1 MCVCVC
7 VCGGGSCTSPLL
19 TLAGVHKKCM
29 WCVSAGTQPWPW
41 GARLLSRRTQ
51 EAGRACSALPA
62 WLWVSVR
69 GKTSLGPDAQS
80 AAGTPGLLFFLPSEG
95 LVLFFQSV
103 QKHELIK
110 AEERT
115 QHAGQPHCGPRAPV
129 ISSRLAPPNPGLTVC
144 SGRRPLPT
152 LRRAGPLHFLPS
164 PSPSSSSPV
173 TAGLAS

>member
-1 MCVCVC
+1 MCVWCVCVC
-7 VCGGGSCTSPLL
+7 VCGGGGCTSPLL
-19 TLAGVHKKCM
+19 TRAGVHKKCT
-29 WCVSAGTQPWPW
+29 WCASAGTQPWPW
-41 GARLLSRRTQ
+41 GASPLSRRTRA
-51 EAGRACSALPA
+51 AGRACSALPA
-62 WLWVSVR
+62 RLWVSTR
-69 GKTSLGPDAQS
+69 GKASLSPDAQS

-115 QHAGQPHCGPRAPV
+115 QHAGQPHCGPRAR
-129 ISSRLAPPNPGLTVC
+129 RLAPPNPGLAAC
-144 SGRRPLPT
+144 SGCRLLPA
-152 LRRAGPLHFLPS
+152 LRRAGPLHFQLS